1 VSTRFIADHEAELA
15 PNVPEI
21 VPAIAAAIASAP
33 RKQASEA
40 SAATAQPSVW
50 DQLGRGSLGVR

>member
-1 VSTRFIADHEAELA
+1 MC
-15 PNVPEI
+15 PEI

-40 SAATAQPSVW
+40 TAATAQPSVW
-50 DQLGRGSLGVR
+50 DQLGGWGR